1 MFDQVVVAVDGTRAG
16 NEAGRQAANLVAP
29 GGRIRLVG
37 VADPYSESINEWGG
51 EALLPADDAARDDA
65 PLRMRA
71 ALRDAVSRSL
81 DALQVQLPSGLH
93 VEGDVIEGRVRD
105 VLQAVARDADLIALG
120 DHGRRRIP
128 GIIAASSVTAMLHRS
143 ACSVLISRPCFDPA
157 RFPARI
163 AVAVDGSGPSLDALD
178 TGVAIAGA
186 HGDATRV
193 EAVVAGR
200 GADSVATLVRE
211 RGSVPVYVLAG
222 RAVPALIDLGDR
234 VDLIVLGAQGHTGA
248 KAVGSVAERVAH
260 RANSSVLVVR
270 PRVG

>member
-1 MFDQVVVAVDGTRAG
+1 MFDRVVVAVDGTRAG

-29 GGRIRLVG
+29 GGHIRLVG

-51 EALLPADDAARDDA
+51 EALLTAEDATRDDA
-65 PLRMRA
+65 PARMRT
-71 ALRDAVSRSL
+71 ALRDAVAQSL
-81 DALQVQLPSGLH
+81 DALRVQFPEGLR
-93 VEGDVIEGRVRD
+93 VEADVIEGRVRD
-105 VLQAVARDADLIALG
+105 VLQAAASEADLVALG

-128 GIIAASSVTAMLHRS
+128 GIIAASTVTEMLHRS

-163 AVAVDGSGPSLDALD
+163 AVAVDGSGPSLEALEA
-178 TGVAIAGA
+178 GVAIAGA
-186 HGDATRV
+186 GGRAARI

-200 GADSVATLVRE
+200 GADSVATLVHE
-211 RGSVPVYVLAG
+211 RGSVPVHVLAG
-222 RAVPALIDLGDR
+222 RAVPALIDVGDR

-260 RANSSVLVVR
+260 RTNASVLVVR
-270 PRVG
+270 PG